1 MTKKVKLFQ
10 LEGIYYRSYT
20 VTDQKGGGGGGGGLF
35 YFAKKKG
42 PRGLKSSF
50 HSETVSVYLAC

>member
-20 VTDQKGGGGGGGGLF
+20 VTDQKGGGGGGA
-35 YFAKKKG
+35 YFILPKKKG